1 MRVLLISPL
10 GGVVGGIAMWTK
22 HIVNY
27 MATLSDVNISLCDF
41 SRKIAGQTIS
51 SPIKKWL
58 SAAYD
63 YICLTHAAIHKVK
76 DFDGDVVHICTSA
89 SLLLIKD
96 ILILQAAKKKGL
108 RTCIHFHFGRIP
120 QLANKHG
127 WEWRLLLKVINMA
140 DTAIVM
146 DKMSLSTL
154 EDIGYQNVVLI
165 PNPISEEVEKTVENT
180 TAKRID
186 RLLLFAGHCIPTKG
200 VFELVSVCKN
210 IPNIRLRMI
219 GAISDNMRKQLIE
232 IAGDQ
237 DNWLDIKGQVPFKE
251 TIREMKSCDVFVL
264 PTYTEGFP
272 NVILESMACGCPII
286 ASSVGAIPEMLEEE
300 EGRHYGILI
309 DPQNE
314 MNLKT
319 AILTLLSNDNL
330 KVECGNNARKR
341 VYARYNIQ
349 TVSNQLIKTWQN

>member
-22 HIVNY
+22 HIVSH
-27 MATLSDVNISLCDF
+27 MATLSDVNITLCDF
-41 SRKIAGQTIS
+41 SRKIAGLTIS
-51 SPIKKWL
+51 NPIKKWL

-63 YICLTHAAIHKVK
+63 YIWLTHNAIQKVK
-76 DFDGDVVHICTSA
+76 NFNGDVVHICTSA
-89 SLLLIKD
+89 SFLLIKD

-341 VYARYNIQ
+341 VYTRYNIQ
-349 TVSNQLIKTWQN
+349 TISNQLIKTWQN

>member
-108 RTCIHFHFGRIP
+108 KTCIHFHFGRIP
-120 QLANKHG
+120 QLANKCG
-127 WEWRLLLKVINMA
+127 WEWKLLLKVISIA

-341 VYARYNIQ
+341 VYTRYNIQ
-349 TVSNQLIKTWQN
+349 TISNQLIKTWQN

>member
-10 GGVVGGIAMWTK
+10 GGAVGGIAMWTK
-22 HIVNY
+22 HIVSH
-27 MATLSDVNISLCDF
+27 MATLSDVNITLCDF
-41 SRKIAGQTIS
+41 SRKIAGLTIS
-51 SPIKKWL
+51 NPIKKWL

-63 YICLTHAAIHKVK
+63 YIWLTHNAIQKVK
-76 DFDGDVVHICTSA
+76 NFNGDVVHICTSA
-89 SLLLIKD
+89 SFLLIKD

-286 ASSVGAIPEMLEEE
+286 ASRVGAIPEMLEEE

-314 MNLKT
+314 MFLRN

-341 VYARYNIQ
+341 VYTRYNIQ
-349 TVSNQLIKTWQN
+349 TISNQLIKTWQN

>member
-10 GGVVGGIAMWTK
+10 GGVVGGVSMWTK
-22 HIVNY
+22 HIVSH
-27 MATLSDVNISLCDF
+27 MATLSDVNITLCDF
-41 SRKIAGQTIS
+41 SRKIAGLTIS
-51 SPIKKWL
+51 NPIKKWL

-63 YICLTHAAIHKVK
+63 YIWLTHNAIQKVK
-76 DFDGDVVHICTSA
+76 NFNGDVVHICTSA
-89 SLLLIKD
+89 SFLLIKD

-140 DTAIVM
+140 DTAIVI

>member
-22 HIVNY
+22 HIVSH
-27 MATLSDVNISLCDF
+27 MATLSDVNITLCDF
-41 SRKIAGQTIS
+41 SRKIAGLTIS
-51 SPIKKWL
+51 NPIKKWL

-63 YICLTHAAIHKVK
+63 YIWLTHNAIQKVK
-76 DFDGDVVHICTSA
+76 NFNGDVVHICTSA
-89 SLLLIKD
+89 SFLLIKD

-319 AILTLLSNDNL
+319 AILTLLGNDKL

>member
-22 HIVNY
+22 HIVSH
-27 MATLSDVNISLCDF
+27 MATLSDVNITLCDF
-41 SRKIAGQTIS
+41 SRKIAGLTIS
-51 SPIKKWL
+51 NPIKKWL

-63 YICLTHAAIHKVK
+63 YIWLTHNAIQKVK
-76 DFDGDVVHICTSA
+76 NFNGDVVHICTSA
-89 SLLLIKD
+89 SFLLIKD

-154 EDIGYQNVVLI
+154 ADIGYQNVVLI

-286 ASSVGAIPEMLEEE
+286 ASRVGAIPEMLEEE

-314 MNLKT
+314 MFLRN

-341 VYARYNIQ
+341 VYTRYNIQ
-349 TVSNQLIKTWQN
+349 TISNQLIKTWQN

>member
-89 SLLLIKD
+89 SFLLIKD
-96 ILILQAAKKKGL
+96 ILILQTAKKKGL

-120 QLANKHG
+120 QLANKRG
-127 WEWRLLLKVINMA
+127 WEWKLLLKVVSIA

-146 DKMSLSTL
+146 DKMSFSTL
-154 EDIGYQNVVLI
+154 EDNGYQNVVLI
-165 PNPISEEVEKTVENT
+165 PNPISEEVRQIVDDTIS
-180 TAKRID
+180 KRVD

-200 VFELVSVCKN
+200 VFELVRACKT

-219 GAISDNMRKQLIE
+219 GAISDNVHKELTE
-232 IAGDQ
+232 IAGNQ
-237 DNWLDIKGQVPFKE
+237 NEWLEIKGQV
-251 TIREMKSCDVFVL
+251 S
-264 PTYTEGFP
+264 
-272 NVILESMACGCPII
+272 
-286 ASSVGAIPEMLEEE
+286 
-300 EGRHYGILI
+300 
-309 DPQNE
+309 
-314 MNLKT
+314 LKKQ
-319 AILTLLSNDNL
+319 SL
-330 KVECGNNARKR
+330 K
-341 VYARYNIQ
+341 
-349 TVSNQLIKTWQN
+349 

>member
-1 MRVLLISPL
+1 MKVLLISPL

-22 HIVNY
+22 HIVSH
-27 MATLSDVNISLCDF
+27 MATLSDINITLCDF
-41 SRKIAGQTIS
+41 SRKMAGLTIS
-51 SPIKKWL
+51 NPIKKWL
-58 SAAYD
+58 SAVYD
-63 YICLTHAAIHKVK
+63 YIWLTHNAIQKVK
-76 DFDGDVVHICTSA
+76 NFNGDVVHICTSA
-89 SLLLIKD
+89 SFLLIKD
-96 ILILQAAKKKGL
+96 ILILKAAKKKGL

-165 PNPISEEVEKTVENT
+165 PNPISEEVEKIVENT

-200 VFELVSVCKN
+200 VFELVRVCKN

-232 IAGDQ
+232 IVGNQ
-237 DNWLDIKGQVPFKE
+237 DDWLDIKGQVPFKE

-272 NVILESMACGCPII
+272 NVILESMACGCSII

-300 EGRHYGILI
+300 GGRHYGILI

-314 MNLKT
+314 ISLRN

>member
-1 MRVLLISPL
+1 
-10 GGVVGGIAMWTK
+10 MWTK

-89 SLLLIKD
+89 SFLLIKD
-96 ILILQAAKKKGL
+96 ILILQTAKKKGL

-120 QLANKHG
+120 QLANKRG
-127 WEWRLLLKVINMA
+127 WEWKLLLKVISIA

-146 DKMSLSTL
+146 DKMSFSTL
-154 EDIGYQNVVLI
+154 EDNGYQNVVLI
-165 PNPISEEVEKTVENT
+165 PNPISEEVRQIVDDTIS
-180 TAKRID
+180 KRVD

-200 VFELVSVCKN
+200 VFELVRACKT

-219 GAISDNMRKQLIE
+219 GAISDNVHKELTE
-232 IAGDQ
+232 IAGNQ
-237 DNWLDIKGQVPFKE
+237 NEWLEIKGQVSFKE
-251 TIREMKSCDVFVL
+251 TIIEMKSCDIFVL

-272 NVILESMACGCPII
+272 NVILESMACG
-286 ASSVGAIPEMLEEE
+286 
-300 EGRHYGILI
+300 
-309 DPQNE
+309 
-314 MNLKT
+314 
-319 AILTLLSNDNL
+319 
-330 KVECGNNARKR
+330 
-341 VYARYNIQ
+341 
-349 TVSNQLIKTWQN
+349 

>member
-22 HIVNY
+22 HIVSH
-27 MATLSDVNISLCDF
+27 MATLSDVNITLCDF
-41 SRKIAGQTIS
+41 SRKIAGLTIS
-51 SPIKKWL
+51 NPIKKWL

-63 YICLTHAAIHKVK
+63 YIWLTHNAIQKVK
-76 DFDGDVVHICTSA
+76 NFNGDVVHICTSA
-89 SLLLIKD
+89 SFLLIKD

-127 WEWRLLLKVINMA
+127 WEWKLLLKVISIA

-146 DKMSLSTL
+146 DKMSFSTL
-154 EDIGYQNVVLI
+154 EDNGYQNVVLI
-165 PNPISEEVEKTVENT
+165 PNPISEEVKQIVDNT
-180 TAKRID
+180 IAKRID
-186 RLLLFAGHCIPTKG
+186 RRLLFAGHCISTKG
-200 VFELVSVCKN
+200 VFELVRACKT

-219 GAISDNMRKQLIE
+219 GAISDNMRKELTE
-232 IAGDQ
+232 IAG
-237 DNWLDIKGQVPFKE
+237 NGNEWLEIKGQVSFKE

-319 AILTLLSNDNL
+319 AIHTLLSNDNL

>member
-41 SRKIAGQTIS
+41 SRKITGQTIAN
-51 SPIKKWL
+51 PIKKWL
-58 SAAYD
+58 SAAID
-63 YICLTHAAIHKVK
+63 YIRLTHNAIHKVK

-89 SLLLIKD
+89 SFLLIKD
-96 ILILQAAKKKGL
+96 ILILQTAKKKGL

-120 QLANKHG
+120 QLANKRG
-127 WEWRLLLKVINMA
+127 WEWELLLKVISIA

-146 DKMSLSTL
+146 DKMSFSTL
-154 EDIGYQNVVLI
+154 EDNGYQNVVLI
-165 PNPISEEVEKTVENT
+165 PNPISEEVRQIVDDTIS
-180 TAKRID
+180 KRID

-200 VFELVSVCKN
+200 VFELVRVCKN

-232 IAGDQ
+232 IVGNQ
-237 DNWLDIKGQVPFKE
+237 DDWLDIKGQVPFKE

-272 NVILESMACGCPII
+272 NVILESMACGCSII

-300 EGRHYGILI
+300 GDRHYGILI

-314 MNLKT
+314 ISLRN

-330 KVECGNNARKR
+330 KVECGNNARNR

>member
-108 RTCIHFHFGRIP
+108 KTCIHFHFGRIP

>member
-1 MRVLLISPL
+1 MRVLLIAPL

-27 MATLSDVNISLCDF
+27 MATLSDVNITLCDF
-41 SRKIAGQTIS
+41 SRKIAGLTIS
-51 SPIKKWL
+51 NPIKKWL

-63 YICLTHAAIHKVK
+63 YIWLTHNAIQKVK
-76 DFDGDVVHICTSA
+76 NFNGDVVHICTSA
-89 SLLLIKD
+89 SFLLIKD

-286 ASSVGAIPEMLEEE
+286 ASRVGAIPEMLEEE

-314 MNLKT
+314 MFLRN

-341 VYARYNIQ
+341 VYTRYNIQ
-349 TVSNQLIKTWQN
+349 TISNQLIKTWQN

>member
-89 SLLLIKD
+89 SFLLIKD
-96 ILILQAAKKKGL
+96 ILILQTAKKKGL

-120 QLANKHG
+120 QLANKRG
-127 WEWRLLLKVINMA
+127 WEWKLLLKVISIA

-146 DKMSLSTL
+146 DKMSFSTL
-154 EDIGYQNVVLI
+154 EDNGYQNVVLI
-165 PNPISEEVEKTVENT
+165 PNPISEEVRQIVEDT
-180 TAKRID
+180 ISKRVD
-186 RLLLFAGHCIPTKG
+186 RLLLFAGHCIPTKR
-200 VFELVSVCKN
+200 VFELVRACKT

-219 GAISDNMRKQLIE
+219 GAISDNVHKELTE
-232 IAGDQ
+232 IAGNQ
-237 DNWLDIKGQVPFKE
+237 NEWLEIKGQVSFKE
-251 TIREMKSCDVFVL
+251 TIIEMKSCDIFVL

-300 EGRHYGILI
+300 DGRHYGILI
-309 DPQNE
+309 VPQNE
-314 MNLKT
+314 SNLKT
-319 AILTLLSNDNL
+319 AILTLLGNDKL

-349 TVSNQLIKTWQN
+349 TISNQLIKTWQN

>member
-22 HIVNY
+22 HIVSH
-27 MATLSDVNISLCDF
+27 MATLSDVNITLCDF
-41 SRKIAGQTIS
+41 SRKIAGLTIS
-51 SPIKKWL
+51 NPIKKWL

-63 YICLTHAAIHKVK
+63 YIWLTHNAIQKVK
-76 DFDGDVVHICTSA
+76 NFNGDVVHICTSA
-89 SLLLIKD
+89 SFLLIKD

-286 ASSVGAIPEMLEEE
+286 ASRVGAIPEMLEEE

-314 MNLKT
+314 MFLRN

-341 VYARYNIQ
+341 VYTRYNIQ
-349 TVSNQLIKTWQN
+349 TISNQLIKTWQN

>member
-22 HIVNY
+22 HIVSH
-27 MATLSDVNISLCDF
+27 MATLSDVNITLCDF
-41 SRKIAGQTIS
+41 SRKIAGLTIS
-51 SPIKKWL
+51 NPIKKWL

-63 YICLTHAAIHKVK
+63 YIWLTHNAIQKVK
-76 DFDGDVVHICTSA
+76 NFNGDVVHICTSA
-89 SLLLIKD
+89 SFLLIKD

>member
-41 SRKIAGQTIS
+41 SRKIAGLTIS
-51 SPIKKWL
+51 NPIKKWL

-63 YICLTHAAIHKVK
+63 YIWLTHNAIQKVK
-76 DFDGDVVHICTSA
+76 NFNGDVVHICTSA
-89 SLLLIKD
+89 SFLLIKD

>member
-1 MRVLLISPL
+1 MGKKIPKPPK
-10 GGVVGGIAMWTK
+10 IFN
-22 HIVNY
+22 VNWFR
-27 MATLSDVNISLCDF
+27 TDE
-41 SRKIAGQTIS
+41 
-51 SPIKKWL
+51 
-58 SAAYD
+58 
-63 YICLTHAAIHKVK
+63 
-76 DFDGDVVHICTSA
+76 DGNFA
-89 SLLLIKD
+89 WP
-96 ILILQAAKKKGL
+96 G
-108 RTCIHFHFGRIP
+108 FG
-120 QLANKHG
+120 
-127 WEWRLLLKVINMA
+127 
-140 DTAIVM
+140 
-146 DKMSLSTL
+146 
-154 EDIGYQNVVLI
+154 
-165 PNPISEEVEKTVENT
+165 
-180 TAKRID
+180 
-186 RLLLFAGHCIPTKG
+186 
-200 VFELVSVCKN
+200 
-210 IPNIRLRMI
+210 
-219 GAISDNMRKQLIE
+219 DNMRKQLIE

>member
-22 HIVNY
+22 HIVSH
-27 MATLSDVNISLCDF
+27 MATLSDVNITLCDF
-41 SRKIAGQTIS
+41 SRKIAGLTIS
-51 SPIKKWL
+51 NPIKKWL

-63 YICLTHAAIHKVK
+63 YIWLTHNAIQKVK
-76 DFDGDVVHICTSA
+76 NFNGDVVHICTSA
-89 SLLLIKD
+89 SFLLIKD

-108 RTCIHFHFGRIP
+108 RTGIHFHFGRIP

>member
-22 HIVNY
+22 HIVSH
-27 MATLSDVNISLCDF
+27 MATLSDVNITLCDF
-41 SRKIAGQTIS
+41 SRKIAGLTIS
-51 SPIKKWL
+51 NPIKKWL

-63 YICLTHAAIHKVK
+63 YIWLTHNAIQKVK
-76 DFDGDVVHICTSA
+76 NFNGDVVHICTSA
-89 SLLLIKD
+89 SFLLIKD

-300 EGRHYGILI
+300 DGRHYGILI
-309 DPQNE
+309 VPQNE
-314 MNLKT
+314 SNLKT
-319 AILTLLSNDNL
+319 AILTLLGNDKL

-349 TVSNQLIKTWQN
+349 TISNQLIKTWQN

>member
-22 HIVNY
+22 HIVSH
-27 MATLSDVNISLCDF
+27 MATLSDVNITLCDF

-154 EDIGYQNVVLI
+154 EDI
-165 PNPISEEVEKTVENT
+165 
-180 TAKRID
+180 
-186 RLLLFAGHCIPTKG
+186 
-200 VFELVSVCKN
+200 
-210 IPNIRLRMI
+210 
-219 GAISDNMRKQLIE
+219 
-232 IAGDQ
+232 
-237 DNWLDIKGQVPFKE
+237 
-251 TIREMKSCDVFVL
+251 
-264 PTYTEGFP
+264 
-272 NVILESMACGCPII
+272 
-286 ASSVGAIPEMLEEE
+286 
-300 EGRHYGILI
+300 
-309 DPQNE
+309 
-314 MNLKT
+314 
-319 AILTLLSNDNL
+319 
-330 KVECGNNARKR
+330 
-341 VYARYNIQ
+341 
-349 TVSNQLIKTWQN
+349 

>member
-22 HIVNY
+22 HIVSH
-27 MATLSDVNISLCDF
+27 MATLSDVNITLCDF
-41 SRKIAGQTIS
+41 SRKIAGLTIS
-51 SPIKKWL
+51 NPIKKWL

-63 YICLTHAAIHKVK
+63 SIWRTHNAIQKVK
-76 DFDGDVVHICTSA
+76 NFNGDVVHICTSA
-89 SLLLIKD
+89 SFLLIKD

-127 WEWRLLLKVINMA
+127 WEWRLLLKGINMA

>member
-22 HIVNY
+22 HIVSH
-27 MATLSDVNISLCDF
+27 MATLSDVNITLCDF
-41 SRKIAGQTIS
+41 SRKIAGLTIS
-51 SPIKKWL
+51 NPIKKWL

-63 YICLTHAAIHKVK
+63 YIWLTHNAIQKVK
-76 DFDGDVVHICTSA
+76 NFNGDVVHICTSA
-89 SLLLIKD
+89 SFLLIKD

-314 MNLKT
+314 MFLRN

-341 VYARYNIQ
+341 VYTRYNIQ
-349 TVSNQLIKTWQN
+349 TISNQLIKTWQN

>member
-22 HIVNY
+22 HIVSH
-27 MATLSDVNISLCDF
+27 MATLSDVNITLCDF
-41 SRKIAGQTIS
+41 SRKIAGLTIS
-51 SPIKKWL
+51 NPIKKWL

-63 YICLTHAAIHKVK
+63 YIWLTHNAIQKVK
-76 DFDGDVVHICTSA
+76 NFNGDVVHICTSA
-89 SLLLIKD
+89 SFLLIKD

-127 WEWRLLLKVINMA
+127 CEWKLLLKVISIA

-146 DKMSLSTL
+146 DKMSFSTL
-154 EDIGYQNVVLI
+154 EDNGYQNVVLI
-165 PNPISEEVEKTVENT
+165 PNPISEEVKQIVDNT
-180 TAKRID
+180 IAKRID

-200 VFELVSVCKN
+200 VFELVRVCKN

-232 IAGDQ
+232 IVGNQ
-237 DNWLDIKGQVPFKE
+237 DDWLDIKGQVPFKE

>member
-22 HIVNY
+22 HIVSH
-27 MATLSDVNISLCDF
+27 MATLSDVNITLCDF
-41 SRKIAGQTIS
+41 SRKIAGLTIS
-51 SPIKKWL
+51 NPIKKWL

-63 YICLTHAAIHKVK
+63 YIWLTHNAIQKVK
-76 DFDGDVVHICTSA
+76 NFNGDVVHICTSA
-89 SLLLIKD
+89 SFLLIKD

-251 TIREMKSCDVFVL
+251 TLREMKSCDVFVL

-286 ASSVGAIPEMLEEE
+286 ASRVGAIPEMLEEE

-314 MNLKT
+314 MFLRN

-341 VYARYNIQ
+341 VYTRYNIQ
-349 TVSNQLIKTWQN
+349 TISNQLIKTWQN

>member
-10 GGVVGGIAMWTK
+10 GGVVGGISMWTK
-22 HIVNY
+22 HIVSH
-27 MATLSDVNISLCDF
+27 MATLSDVNITLCDF
-41 SRKIAGQTIS
+41 SRKIAGLTIS
-51 SPIKKWL
+51 NPIKKWL

-63 YICLTHAAIHKVK
+63 YIWLTHNAIQKVK
-76 DFDGDVVHICTSA
+76 NFNGDVVHICTSA
-89 SLLLIKD
+89 SFLLIKD

-140 DTAIVM
+140 DTAIVI

-272 NVILESMACGCPII
+272 NVNLESMACGCPII

>member
-10 GGVVGGIAMWTK
+10 GGVVGGISMWTK
-22 HIVNY
+22 HIVSH
-27 MATLSDVNISLCDF
+27 MATLSDVNITLCDF
-41 SRKIAGQTIS
+41 SRKIAGLTIS
-51 SPIKKWL
+51 NPIKKWL

-63 YICLTHAAIHKVK
+63 YIWLTHNAIQKVK
-76 DFDGDVVHICTSA
+76 NFNGDVVHICTSA
-89 SLLLIKD
+89 SFLLIKD

-140 DTAIVM
+140 DTAIVI

>member
-89 SLLLIKD
+89 SFLLIKD
-96 ILILQAAKKKGL
+96 ILILQTAKKKGL

-120 QLANKHG
+120 QLANKRG
-127 WEWRLLLKVINMA
+127 WEWKLLLKVISIA

-146 DKMSLSTL
+146 DKMSFSTL
-154 EDIGYQNVVLI
+154 EDNGYQNVVLI
-165 PNPISEEVEKTVENT
+165 PNPISEEVRQIVDDTIS
-180 TAKRID
+180 KRVD

-200 VFELVSVCKN
+200 VFELVRACKT

-219 GAISDNMRKQLIE
+219 GSISNYVRKELTE
-232 IAGDQ
+232 IAG
-237 DNWLDIKGQVPFKE
+237 NGNEWLEIKGQVSFKE
-251 TIREMKSCDVFVL
+251 TILEMKSCDIFVL

-286 ASSVGAIPEMLEEE
+286 ASRVGAIPEMLEEE

-314 MNLKT
+314 MFLRN

-349 TVSNQLIKTWQN
+349 TISNQLIKTWQN